1 MAEDTAVDFFM
12 ENLMELMN
20 CDNEFILDEKD
31 NLKSLYEELKF
42 LRKFLKDTEEKRE
55 ENIKV
60 KDLVAK
66 IRDVTFEAEKSVD
79 LFVLDVV
86 SESKSYMRLMCSS
99 GGKILSHSDD
109 NQLHYVGGD
118 TRIVDVHRQIC
129 ISSLLSSLSSI
140 FDTSNFVI
148 KYKLPNED
156 FDALITVTT
165 DEDID
170 DLIKAYDRFAG
181 CNVYATYETPGIE
194 LFLFS
199 TEAAGSSAS
208 GISKVL
214 DIPDRQPRDPELKI
228 PHWPTQ
234 LFQEN
239 VEWRI
244 PFRKRSRCSREPL
257 FKRKFARP
265 IRFQRRRR
273 FSREQLFQNKVAWP
287 IPVTES
293 RTWLSDDGIVK
304 ERLHFPLDLT
314 GVLEE
319 IGSIKTEIV
328 EIYGNKLYV
337 VVVPQVKT
345 FSHGSCSRTSAPN
358 VEEETVVGF
367 DHEVRTIK
375 ERLIGVSKQLEVI
388 SIVGMAGLGK
398 TTLAKKLYNDPLVV
412 YHFYIRGWTYVSQVF
427 QKGDLLLG
435 ILSSFVQ
442 QKNEIYTMS
451 NEQLGE
457 RLYKC
462 LKGRRY
468 LVVMDDIW
476 HIEAWNDTKMYF
488 PNDNNGSRI
497 LFTSRINDVALQ
509 AKPDSPPHF
518 LQFLTDDE
526 SWDLL
531 QKKVFQKTSCPTEL
545 VEIGKQIAK
554 KCQGLPLAIVVV
566 AGLLAK
572 TEQTENWWKKVAES
586 VSSYILNDPKQYI
599 DTLALSYNHLPP
611 HLKSCFLFMGAFPED
626 YEIPVQKLIWLW
638 IAEGFIRQT
647 GQKSKEDVAEEYLV
661 DLIDRSLVLVAKRS
675 AGVIKACH
683 VHDLLRDLCLR
694 KAEED
699 NFLLRIYRH
708 EQLSSLFSSSPRQIR
723 RLFIHSQ
730 VFESISLQPTAP
742 YVRSFLCFSSKLL
755 NVSFNIHKSFQLL
768 RVLDLSPIEIPHIPT
783 AIESLVHLRYLAL
796 QNDDDFVLS
805 HSISKLS
812 NLETLILIREGWKHI
827 RDSFGDFGLQVS
839 FGDFGLPDPFDDFG
853 LPDSFGDFGLR
864 HMEKKTLLVPP
875 SIWKLVK
882 LRHIQ
887 IPRGSY
893 TDKLTDDVYP
903 LVLDNLQ
910 TISHVYASKS
920 FENIL
925 ARTPNLKKLG
935 FCGNLV
941 SKSTGYFYLVFPDLS
956 PLNYLET
963 LKLSTWMDQ
972 QFFHSGPLDHYKSC
986 VFRWVKFPPNLKKLT
1001 LEDTYLAWKEMS
1013 ILGKIPNLE
1022 VLKLMHNACI
1032 GQRWE
1037 TSCSRSSVDAGIAP
1051 HRDTDSMVLVTA
1063 TRISLNL
1070 LSLAIKTRWYPWYS
1084 SNQGGGWTEVYDGLT
1099 FATVKEAGHEVP
1111 LIKPKRA
1118 FILFRS
1124 FLAGKEFPRS

>member
-20 CDNEFILDEKD
+20 CDNEFILHEKD
-31 NLKSLYEELKF
+31 SLKSLYEELEF
-42 LRKFLKDTEEKRE
+42 LRKFLKDTEEKRK

-79 LFVLDVV
+79 LFVLDV
-86 SESKSYMRLMCSS
+86 SESTSDMRLMCSS
-99 GGKILSHSDD
+99 GGKILSNSDD

-118 TRIVDVHRQIC
+118 TRIVDVYRLIC
-129 ISSLLSSLSSI
+129 ISTLLRGLSSI

-170 DLIKAYDRFAG
+170 DS
-181 CNVYATYETPGIE
+181 E
-194 LFLFS
+194 
-199 TEAAGSSAS
+199 
-208 GISKVL
+208 
-214 DIPDRQPRDPELKI
+214 
-228 PHWPTQ
+228 
-234 LFQEN
+234 
-239 VEWRI
+239 
-244 PFRKRSRCSREPL
+244 
-257 FKRKFARP
+257 
-265 IRFQRRRR
+265 
-273 FSREQLFQNKVAWP
+273 
-287 IPVTES
+287 ES
-293 RTWLSDDGIVK
+293 NS
-304 ERLHFPLDLT
+304 LHFPLDLT

-328 EIYGNKLYV
+328 EIYGNKLYGV
-337 VVVPQVKT
+337 GVPQVKT

-358 VEEETVVGF
+358 VEEETLVGF
-367 DHEVRTIK
+367 DDEVDTIK
-375 ERLIGVSKQLEVI
+375 DRLIGVHNSNQLEVI

-398 TTLAKKLYNDPLVV
+398 TTLAKKVYDDPLVV
-412 YHFYIRGWTYVSQVF
+412 YHFYIRGWTSVSQVF
-427 QKGDLLLG
+427 QKRDLLLG
-435 ILSSFVQ
+435 ILTSFVQ
-442 QKNEIYTMS
+442 QENEIYRMS
-451 NEQLGE
+451 NEKLGE

-476 HIEAWNDTKMYF
+476 DIEAWNDTKMYF

-497 LFTSRINDVALQ
+497 LFTSRMTDVALQ

-518 LQFLTDDE
+518 LHFLTDDE
-526 SWDLL
+526 SWNLL
-531 QKKVFQKTSCPTEL
+531 QKKVFQKKSCPTEL

-572 TEQTENWWKKVAES
+572 TEQAENWWKKVAES
-586 VSSYILNDPKQYI
+586 VSSYILNEPKQYM

-661 DLIDRSLVLVAKRS
+661 DLIDRSLVLVAKR
-675 AGVIKACH
+675 
-683 VHDLLRDLCLR
+683 
-694 KAEED
+694 
-699 NFLLRIYRH
+699 
-708 EQLSSLFSSSPRQIR
+708 
-723 RLFIHSQ
+723 
-730 VFESISLQPTAP
+730 
-742 YVRSFLCFSSKLL
+742 
-755 NVSFNIHKSFQLL
+755 
-768 RVLDLSPIEIPHIPT
+768 VLDLSPIEIPHIPT

-812 NLETLILIREGWKHI
+812 NLETLILIREGWKHV
-827 RDSFGDFGLQVS
+827 RDSFGDSGLQDS
-839 FGDFGLPDPFDDFG
+839 FEDSGLPDSFVDSGLADSFWACDYLADG
-853 LPDSFGDFGLR
+853 WLPDSFGDFGLR
-864 HMEKKTLLVPP
+864 RLEEKTLHVPP

-893 TDKLTDDVYP
+893 ADKLTDDVYP

-910 TISHVYASKS
+910 TISQVRPTKS
-920 FENIL
+920 FENVL

-935 FCGNLV
+935 FCGNLI
-941 SKSTGYFYLVFPDLS
+941 SESTRCFYLTFPDLS
-956 PLNYLET
+956 SLNYLET
-963 LKLSTWMDQ
+963 LKLSSLMDPQ
-972 QFFHSGPLDHYKSC
+972 YFLCESLNHCKPC
-986 VFRWVKFPPNLKKLT
+986 VFQWDKFPPNLKKLT
-1001 LEDTYLAWKEMS
+1001 LQDTCLAWEEMS

-1032 GQRWE
+1032 GLQWE
-1037 TSCSRSSVDAGIAP
+1037 TS
-1051 HRDTDSMVLVTA
+1051 
-1063 TRISLNL
+1063 
-1070 LSLAIKTRWYPWYS
+1070 
-1084 SNQGGGWTEVYDGLT
+1084 GGGFHRLKFLKLDDLHIARWKADSIHFPSLQHLVLSTCQQLEKIPSSLGDIPTLQIIELSWCSHSAVNSAKKIQEEQRAMGNDLLN
-1099 FATVKEAGHEVP
+1099 V
-1111 LIKPKRA
+1111 LIKRC
-1118 FILFRS
+1118 L
-1124 FLAGKEFPRS
+1124 